1 MNIALSHF
9 RIGETD
15 GVSLEMEKW
24 KLILEEMGHKVYYLA
39 GSPGNTEA
47 YIIPE
52 LHYKEEENLKF
63 IENAFVKLEDYKDE
77 TEFKSAIEAYAE
89 RAEKHLEKFIK
100 EYKIDVLVPNN
111 IWSRGWNIPVAIA
124 FSNVINKLKIRCVA
138 HNHDFYWERE
148 KFVKGTCDYIENC
161 LRDYFPPKDKLIKH
175 VVINEIAREQ
185 LKERK
190 GLDSTN
196 VPNVFNFSGKLWT
209 VDDYNRDFRETIG
222 LNDDDILVLQAT
234 RIVERKA
241 IELSIDVIAEMKSK
255 ENLEKLYSNKLY
267 NGRQFTSDNRIV
279 LVLAGLHEFSSKYI
293 EFLKIRA
300 EDKGVELLFI
310 NEIIEDVRCTK
321 NGQKHY
327 SLWDAF
333 ANSDLVTYPS
343 IYEGWGNQ
351 LLETVFAKKP
361 VVVYEYPVYL
371 TDIKSSGL
379 DIISLGSEYTTS
391 ENGLVDVEKEIM
403 KSAVAQSIEILIDN
417 NKRASMVEQNFEICK
432 QNFSYDSLARILKG
446 VFDFI

>member
-24 KLILEEMGHKVYYLA
+24 KLILEKMGHKVYYLA

-52 LHYKEEENLKF
+52 LHYKDEENLKF
-63 IENAFVKLEDYKDE
+63 IENAFVKLEDYRDE
-77 TEFKSAIEAYAE
+77 DDLKTAIEAYTE

-100 EYKIDVLVPNN
+100 EYEIDVLVPNN

-124 FSNVINKLKIRCVA
+124 FTNVIKKLNVKCVA

-148 KFVKGTCDYIENC
+148 KFVKGTCDYIESC
-161 LRDYFPPKDKLIKH
+161 LHDYFPPKDGLIKH
-175 VVINEIAREQ
+175 VVINEIARKA

-196 VPNVFNFSGKLWT
+196 VPNVFNYSASLWT
-209 VDDYNRDFRETIG
+209 VDDYNSDLRKKIG
-222 LNDDDILVLQAT
+222 LKDDDILVLQAT

-241 IELSIDVIAEMKSK
+241 IELAIDVVAELNSEK
-255 ENLEKLYSNKLY
+255 NLETLYANKLY
-267 NGRQFTSDNRIV
+267 DGRQFTKDNRIV

-293 EFLKIRA
+293 EYLKGRA
-300 EDKGVELLFI
+300 GEKNVDLLFI

-321 NGQKHY
+321 DGKKCY

-343 IYEGWGNQ
+343 VYEGWGNQ
-351 LLETVFAKKP
+351 FLETVFAKKP

-371 TDIKSSGL
+371 TDIKASGF
-379 DIISLGSEYTTS
+379 DIISLGSTHTVGKSKLVNVDEEILES
-391 ENGLVDVEKEIM
+391 AGLK
-403 KSAVAQSIEILIDN
+403 SIEILTDN
-417 NKRASMVEQNFEICK
+417 NKRNQVVEKNFEICRK
-432 QNFSYDSLARILKG
+432 NFSYDSLEKIMRIL
-446 VFDFI
+446 FTF

>member
-24 KLILEEMGHKVYYLA
+24 KLILEKMGHKVYYLA

-52 LHYKEEENLKF
+52 LHYKDEENLKF

-77 TEFKSAIEAYAE
+77 NEFRTAIEAYTK
-89 RAEKHLEKFIK
+89 RAEKHLEEFIK
-100 EYKIDVLVPNN
+100 EYDIDVLVPNN

-124 FSNVINKLKIRCVA
+124 FERVIAKLKVKCIA

-148 KFVKGTCDYIENC
+148 KFVKGTCNYVEAC
-161 LRDYFPPKDKLIKH
+161 LRDYFPPKDDLIKH
-175 VVINEIAREQ
+175 VVINEIAREE
-185 LKERK
+185 LKKRK

-196 VPNVFNFSGKLWT
+196 VPNVFNFSAPLWRI
-209 VDDYNRDFRETIG
+209 DDYNNDFRSTIG
-222 LNDDDILVLQAT
+222 LKYDDILVLQAT

-241 IELSIDVIAEMKSK
+241 IELAIDVVAKLKSDQ
-255 ENLEKLYSNKLY
+255 NLNLLYTNKLY
-267 NGRQFTSDNRIV
+267 DGRQFTENNRIV

-293 EFLKIRA
+293 EYLKNRA
-300 EDKGVELLFI
+300 EEKSVELLFI

-321 NGQKHY
+321 GDQKCY

-351 LLETVFAKKP
+351 FLETVFAKKP

-371 TDIKSSGL
+371 TDIKACDF
-379 DIISLGSEYTTS
+379 DIITLGNTYSVGK
-391 ENGLVDVEKEIM
+391 NGLVDVEDKILER
-403 KSAVAQSIEILIDN
+403 AAAESIEILIN
-417 NKRASMVEQNFEICK
+417 NDKRNHVVERNFEICS
-432 QNFSYDSLARILKG
+432 QHFSYDSLAKILEKL
-446 VFDFI
+446 FKF

>member
-24 KLILEEMGHKVYYLA
+24 KLILEKLGHKVYYLA
-39 GSPGNTEA
+39 GSPGNTDA

-52 LHYKEEENLKF
+52 LHYKEVENLKF

-77 TEFKSAIEAYAE
+77 NEFKAAIEAYTE
-89 RAEKHLEKFIK
+89 RAEKHLEEFIK
-100 EYKIDVLVPNN
+100 EYEIDVLVPNN

-124 FSNVINKLKIRCVA
+124 FTNVIKKLGIKCVA

-148 KFVKGTCDYIENC
+148 KFKKGTCDYVEKC
-161 LRDYFPPKDKLIKH
+161 LRDYFPPKDNLIKH
-175 VVINEIAREQ
+175 VVINEIARKA

-196 VPNVFNFSGKLWT
+196 VPNVFNFSAQSWT
-209 VDDYNRDFRETIG
+209 VDDYSSDFRETIG
-222 LNDDDILVLQAT
+222 LNDGDILVLQAT

-241 IELSIDVIAEMKSK
+241 IELAIDVVAKLMSNK
-255 ENLEKLYSNKLY
+255 NLDTLYSNNLY
-267 NGRQFTSDNRIV
+267 DGRQFTKDSRIV

-300 EDKGVELLFI
+300 EEKGVELLFI

-321 NGQKHY
+321 EGKKCY

-351 LLETVFAKKP
+351 FLETVFARKP

-371 TDIKSSGL
+371 TDIKSCEF
-379 DIISLGSEYTTS
+379 DIISLGSTHTVA
-391 ENGLVDVEKEIM
+391 ENKLVDVADEILER
-403 KSAVAQSIEILIDN
+403 AAAESIEILIDN
-417 NKRASMVEQNFEICK
+417 SKRNHMVEKNFEICK
-432 QNFSYDSLARILKG
+432 RNFSYDSLEKILKKL
-446 VFDFI
+446 FLF

>member
-24 KLILEEMGHKVYYLA
+24 KLILEKMGHKVYYLA

-77 TEFKSAIEAYAE
+77 NEFRVAIEAYTE

-100 EYKIDVLVPNN
+100 EYEIDVLVPNN
-111 IWSRGWNIPVAIA
+111 IWSRGWNIPIAIA
-124 FSNVINKLKIRCVA
+124 FANVIKKLGVKCIA

-148 KFVKGTCDYIENC
+148 KFVKGTCNYVEEC
-161 LRDYFPPKDKLIKH
+161 LRDFFPPNDNLIKH
-175 VVINEIAREQ
+175 VVINEIARKQ

-196 VPNVFNFSGKLWT
+196 VPNVFNYSAPLWT
-209 VDDYNRDFRETIG
+209 VDDYSNDFRETIG
-222 LNDDDILVLQAT
+222 LKNDDILVLQAT

-241 IELSIDVIAEMKSK
+241 IELAIDVVAELKSK
-255 ENLEKLYSNKLY
+255 KNLESLYTKELY
-267 NGRQFTSDNRIV
+267 DGRQFTKDNRIV

-293 EFLKIRA
+293 EYLKDRA
-300 EDKGVELLFI
+300 NEKNVELLFI

-321 NGQKHY
+321 NGKKCY

-343 IYEGWGNQ
+343 VYEGWGNQ
-351 LLETVFAKKP
+351 FLETVFAKKP

-371 TDIKSSGL
+371 TDIKASSF
-379 DIISLGSEYTTS
+379 DIISLGSKHTIGK
-391 ENGLVDVEKEIM
+391 NKLVNVEDKVLERV
-403 KSAVAQSIEILIDN
+403 AVESIEVLTDN
-417 NKRASMVEQNFEICK
+417 YKRNHVVEMNFEIAK
-432 QNFSYDSLARILKG
+432 QHFSYDALEAILKKL
-446 VFDFI
+446 FEF